1 MFISIMSIRTAK
13 YQKEN
18 KESNIHSSH
27 QDNMLNKIQT
37 THQTQS
43 QPFTDKTKQQNNP
56 QLHNGII
63 LSDFNQSSPIFI
75 SPGQGL
81 QCVANCVM
89 SIIYHKYKNCISW
102 KLIDIKNILY
112 SGNVLYNSVGK
123 FTTIL
128 VSDLPK
134 HIKLYNTIYNIQE
147 VNSTIGNIFVDNKN
161 FNSLSFVNVEKI
173 ILKYKYVILVLGCS
187 ALSIIHSENN
197 FYTFDPHKRNTCG
210 LPDSSGGAVVLKFN
224 SFEKLCLYIYELS
237 NNLNTTDYELTPII
251 VKKYNHIKHD
261 NPKEQNSNVEQEI
274 HMKNN
279 KNINVANDRQ
289 NQTEVQIENSLTNKC
304 ETIKNTTTQ
313 INQVE
318 LKNITTKDKI
328 IHNNNSIN
336 KTSQQMRTQNN
347 VLESET
353 LLINEQTTDKRTI
366 SKPLNNLETNSNK
379 NSTKLNSIDV
389 KTHKKLNNNI
399 PEESHN
405 KKYNTFN
412 LDLTKYNN
420 NINPITTT
428 NIDETITNIHKR
440 KITTNEN
447 LQSRDEIIKK
457 RKLMNT
463 DTLKNKNINTNKRKI
478 NNDENNVHLNKR
490 TKHENKYNNYQYI
503 EKQKSCEKLI
513 PISHMIVLKK
523 KKETKKHTRK
533 FFKTRNY
540 VPNMDINLRTRVLFI

>member
-1 MFISIMSIRTAK
+1 M
-13 YQKEN
+13 
-18 KESNIHSSH
+18 
-27 QDNMLNKIQT
+27 
-37 THQTQS
+37 
-43 QPFTDKTKQQNNP
+43 
-56 QLHNGII
+56 
-63 LSDFNQSSPIFI
+63 
-75 SPGQGL
+75 
-81 QCVANCVM
+81 
-89 SIIYHKYKNCISW
+89 
-102 KLIDIKNILY
+102 
-112 SGNVLYNSVGK
+112 
-123 FTTIL
+123 
-128 VSDLPK
+128 
-134 HIKLYNTIYNIQE
+134 
-147 VNSTIGNIFVDNKN
+147 
-161 FNSLSFVNVEKI
+161 
-173 ILKYKYVILVLGCS
+173 
-187 ALSIIHSENN
+187 
-197 FYTFDPHKRNTCG
+197 
-210 LPDSSGGAVVLKFN
+210 
-224 SFEKLCLYIYELS
+224 
-237 NNLNTTDYELTPII
+237 
-251 VKKYNHIKHD
+251 
-261 NPKEQNSNVEQEI
+261 EQEI
-274 HMKNN
+274 RMKNN

-318 LKNITTKDKI
+318 PKNITTKDKI

-353 LLINEQTTDKRTI
+353 LLINEQTNDKRTI

-379 NSTKLNSIDV
+379 NSTKLNRIDV

-440 KITTNEN
+440 KITTDKN

-513 PISHMIVLKK
+513 PISHMIVLKNEKKTKKTYKKILQDKKLCAKYGYKFKNTCTVHINDITQTLAILNAKIKTQTKQNTEILLKQMLQQTKKSKKNDKIESKKQKLPHNYIKLINDNKTSEKYGYKFNKTLLVQLTKKIKTNKAQEKTKNSLTNNEKRNYGKTFTETIKIFNDLTVEGPIYACSICQENNFKDKVHVIAKLK
-523 KKETKKHTRK
+523 KKKNTQFLNECKTDYKSFNNNEYICTTFKEYITKGI
-533 FFKTRNY
+533 
-540 VPNMDINLRTRVLFI
+540 VPRLSVKNG